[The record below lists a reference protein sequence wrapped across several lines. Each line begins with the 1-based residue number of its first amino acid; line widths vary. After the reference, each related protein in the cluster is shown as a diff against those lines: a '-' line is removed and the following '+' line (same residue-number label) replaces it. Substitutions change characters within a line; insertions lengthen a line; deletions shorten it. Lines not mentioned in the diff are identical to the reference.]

1 VIRVSLRGRAAIA
14 SALAILLA
22 VVSLGVAVDVVVGRH
37 LQRSLD
43 ASLRLRAVAVAQLSA
58 SAPALITAPGALE
71 SPLGGTDTS
80 VEVLD
85 RHGRLVARSLGLGG
99 RVLPAAATAG
109 RVTATGTPEFADAT
123 QAGARIRLYVAPLAD
138 LRGAA
143 AGGAVVVAASTADLD
158 ETLHVLRTGLI
169 LSALAAA
176 ILGAAAVALLLG
188 RAFRPLGQL
197 AASAAEIERTA
208 DPGRRL
214 PETGV
219 ADEVGRLAATLNA
232 MLGSLERSQNAERRF
247 VADASH
253 ELRTPLTALRGNVA
267 FLARHGATP
276 ELIADLRQDAER
288 LARLTDDLIAVSREE
303 VADPPSDE
311 VALDE
316 LAAAIAAGDRRVRV
330 EAEALRVL
338 GDRAALERAISN
350 LVQNAHVHGPPEG
363 AITVVVE
370 RSGDR
375 VFVKVRDEGPG
386 LDPVDRERAFER
398 FWRADHD
405 DSGSGLGL
413 SIVRATAERHG
424 GRAYADDGA
433 CFTIELPAL
442 RELSNSAATRTGE
455 STEEGLR

>member
-1 VIRVSLRGRAAIA
+1 MRFSLRRRAAIA

-43 ASLRLRAVAVAQLSA
+43 ASLRSRAVGVAQISA

-85 RHGRLVARSLGLGG
+85 RNGRLVARSLGLGG
-99 RVLPAAATAG
+99 RVLPAAERAG
-109 RVTATGTPEFADAT
+109 RVIATGTPEFADAT
-123 QAGARIRLYVAPLAD
+123 QAGTRLRLYIAPLAD

-158 ETLHVLRTGLI
+158 GTLHVLRTGLL

-176 ILGAAAVALLLG
+176 SLGAAAVALLLG

-208 DPGRRL
+208 DAGRRL

-219 ADEVGRLAATLNA
+219 ADEIGRLASTLNA
-232 MLGSLERSQNAERRF
+232 MLGSLERSQEAERRF

-276 ELIADLRQDAER
+276 ELIADLQRDAER
-288 LARLTDDLIAVSREE
+288 LARLADDLIAASREE
-303 VADPPSDE
+303 AAGPPGDE
-311 VALDE
+311 VALDQ
-316 LAAAIAAGDRRVRV
+316 LAIAVVAGDPRVHV
-330 EAEALRVL
+330 DAQAVSVL

-350 LVQNAHVHGPPEG
+350 LLQNAHVHGPSEG
-363 AITVVVE
+363 EITLVVE
-370 RSGDR
+370 RFGDR
-375 VFVKVRDEGPG
+375 AFVKVSDEGPG
-386 LDPVDRERAFER
+386 LDPADRERAFER
-398 FWRADHD
+398 FWRAGHD

-433 CFTIELPAL
+433 RFTIELPAL
-442 RELSNSAATRTGE
+442 RELSNSAATRDSE
-455 STEEGLR
+455 STEEGLQ